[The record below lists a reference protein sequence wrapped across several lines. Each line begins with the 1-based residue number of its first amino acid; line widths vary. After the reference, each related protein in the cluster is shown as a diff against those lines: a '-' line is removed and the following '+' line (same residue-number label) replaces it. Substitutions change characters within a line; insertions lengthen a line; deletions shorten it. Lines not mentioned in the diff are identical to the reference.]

1 MNTQSAG
8 PAVPVGP
15 SHGPDGARPSSD
27 TSHPQLPQPRQ
38 SLGPSNAP
46 WVVFYWQTLKR
57 AAQTICPCGGATSR
71 SWQSP
76 ARGDLH
82 YVAADSR
89 LAAFFSPMDS
99 IDEGRHVG
107 DSWQCVHRVV
117 WCYNLDHAVRCKAN
131 ANSGPRQLFGEWL
144 PGHSSVHFCTRLAD
158 ARLPSRYM
166 DRCDGTLTRHLRR

>member
-1 MNTQSAG
+1 MRWHSGRTVKWARQQTSAVFSTSSRDSCHG
-8 PAVPVGP
+8 FTWRTSQNVGP
-15 SHGPDGARPSSD
+15 
-27 TSHPQLPQPRQ
+27 T
-38 SLGPSNAP
+38 NAP
-46 WVVFYWQTLKR
+46 WVAFYWQTLKR

-76 ARGDLH
+76 AGGVLH
-82 YVAADSR
+82 YVEADSR

-117 WCYNLDHAVRCKAN
+117 WCYNLSHAVRCKAN

-144 PGHSSVHFCTRLAD
+144 PGGSSLRFCARLAD
-158 ARLPSRYM
+158 ARPSSRDM
-166 DRCDGTLTRHLRR
+166 DRSDGTLTRHLHG